1 MSRFDCNFSKS
12 LWTEKF
18 FTNSVPIDLLAKDD
32 LSYKLVV
39 LFFIEFKF
47 IKSKQYF
54 YIAVLNM
61 SISKTEEKRKTNTVQ
76 V

>member
-1 MSRFDCNFSKS
+1 MNGVFLKIYVHF
-12 LWTEKF
+12 
-18 FTNSVPIDLLAKDD
+18 
-32 LSYKLVV
+32 
-39 LFFIEFKF
+39 EFKF